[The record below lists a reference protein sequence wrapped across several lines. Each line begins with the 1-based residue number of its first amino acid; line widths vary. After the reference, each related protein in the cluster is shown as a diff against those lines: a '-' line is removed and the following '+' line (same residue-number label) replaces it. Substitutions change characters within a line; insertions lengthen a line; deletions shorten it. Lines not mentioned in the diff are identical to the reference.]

1 MQTQIIQYKELLS
14 LIFFLMGISFLMPH
28 EILRKLVM
36 TFDNVVAFNR
46 KLLFSAGDKY
56 FTFCCLV

>member
-1 MQTQIIQYKELLS
+1 MQTQIIEYKELLS
-14 LIFFLMGISFLMPH
+14 LIFFVMAISILMPN

-36 TFDNVVAFNR
+36 TFDNVVPFSR
-46 KLLFSAGDKY
+46 KLFSAEKY